1 MDRKQ
6 IGIWTEEHRNI
17 QTEIKIDQNIDEQ
30 KNRWTDRWFVRKAV
44 GQKDGWTNTQIDT
57 DTQMVQ

>member
-1 MDRKQ
+1 MNR
-6 IGIWTEEHRNI
+6 
-17 QTEIKIDQNIDEQ
+17 

-57 DTQMVQ
+57 DTQIV